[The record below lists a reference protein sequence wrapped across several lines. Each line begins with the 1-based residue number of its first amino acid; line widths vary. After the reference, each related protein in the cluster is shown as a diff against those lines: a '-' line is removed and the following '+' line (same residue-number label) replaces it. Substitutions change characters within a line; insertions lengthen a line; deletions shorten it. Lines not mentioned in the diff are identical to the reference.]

1 MAANLPLEGVRVLA
15 IEQYGAGP
23 YGTMYLADQ
32 GAEVI
37 KIEDPNNGG
46 DYSRQLGPY
55 FFDNGDS
62 EFWHS
67 FNRNKRSLGLDLSTP
82 DGQAVFHDLVAT
94 ADAVTSNLR
103 GDVPAK
109 LKLTYGDLKQ
119 FNPKIVCAHLSA
131 YGRTGSRASWPGF
144 DFLMQAEAGL
154 FSVTGEPD
162 GPPSRC
168 GVSVVDLMGGVALAF
183 GIASG
188 VLAARGSGEGRDLD
202 VTLFD
207 IGHALNVYTA
217 TWYLNDGVVQ
227 GRTARSGHASL
238 TPCQLYKTGDGWV
251 YIMCNKEKF
260 WPALCEAIGKPE
272 WSDDARFRSFKER
285 LQNRD
290 ELQAMLD
297 EVLSAKT
304 TAEWM
309 ALFAGSVPASP
320 INDLR
325 QALDNPFVAERGTV
339 QRLELEGH
347 GPMRML
353 DTPVRGAQPT
363 PANPAP
369 GLGADT
375 DDVLGGLGYDAER
388 LASLRANKVIS
399 S

>member
-1 MAANLPLEGVRVLA
+1 MSGQLPLAGVRVLA

-37 KIEDPNNGG
+37 KIENPYAGG

-55 FFDNGDS
+55 WFENGDS
-62 EFWHS
+62 QFWHS

-82 DGQAVFHDLVAT
+82 EGQGIFHDLVAT

-109 LKLTYGDLKQ
+109 LKLTYEDLKAH
-119 FNPKIVCAHLSA
+119 NPQVVCAHLSA
-131 YGRTGSRASWPGF
+131 YGRTGSRGSWPGF

-162 GPPSRC
+162 GPPARC

-188 VLAARGSGEGRDLD
+188 VLAARASGEGRDLD

-217 TWYLNDGVVQ
+217 TWYLNGGVVQ
-227 GRTARSGHASL
+227 GRTERSGHASL
-238 TPCQLYKTGDGWV
+238 TPCQLYKTGDGWI
-251 YIMCNKEKF
+251 YLMCNKEKF
-260 WPALCEAIGKPE
+260 WPALCDAIGRPE
-272 WSDDARFRSFKER
+272 WSADARFKYFAER
-285 LQNRD
+285 LENRD
-290 ELQAMLD
+290 ELQDLLD
-297 EVLSAKT
+297 EALSAKT

-309 ALFAGSVPASP
+309 ELFAGTVPASP
-320 INDLR
+320 INDLQ
-325 QALDNPFVAERGTV
+325 QALDNPFVAERGTL
-339 QRLELEGH
+339 QTLDLPGH

-369 GLGADT
+369 DLGADT
-375 DDVLGGLGYDAER
+375 DDLLSALGYDADR
-388 LASLRANKVIS
+388 LAQLRAKKVI
-399 S
+399 